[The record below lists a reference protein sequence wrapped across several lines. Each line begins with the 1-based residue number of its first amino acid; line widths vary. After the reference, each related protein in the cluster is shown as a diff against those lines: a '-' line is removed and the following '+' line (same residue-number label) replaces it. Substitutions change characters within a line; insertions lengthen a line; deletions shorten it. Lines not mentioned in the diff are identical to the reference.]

1 MFTSPLWHLGFLYP
15 RDPILSYVGSH
26 ESAKLACMQQGFSL
40 RHIFI
45 LNSCPSLAT
54 STIQASCPHAG

>member
-15 RDPILSYVGSH
+15 RDPILSDVGSH
-26 ESAKLACMQQGFSL
+26 KGAKLAFMQQGFSL
-40 RHIFI
+40 RRIFI

-54 STIQASCPHAG
+54 STIPCQHAG